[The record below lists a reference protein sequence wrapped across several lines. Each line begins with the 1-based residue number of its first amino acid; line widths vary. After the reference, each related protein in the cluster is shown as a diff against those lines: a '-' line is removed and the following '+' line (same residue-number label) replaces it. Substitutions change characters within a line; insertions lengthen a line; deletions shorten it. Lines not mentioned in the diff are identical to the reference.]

1 MFSERFPDR
10 HVGDARWKPRRPTF
24 GHVKTRTRFVGLDGC
39 VNFRDLG
46 GYDTHDGFTLP
57 GVIYR
62 SDSLHR
68 LTDEDLTRVD
78 DLGISTVIDLRTP
91 EEAAPAPA
99 RVPTGATLWAIPTI
113 DSTMNA
119 PMTRPEL
126 ATIVDGYAAVLRE
139 SLPQQAAALAAIADA
154 DGAVVFCCTAGK
166 DRTGLL
172 AALTLG
178 LVGADDDVIAA
189 DYALSA
195 EVIDLVKAQIVAED
209 PERASRWMTAAP
221 DVMSATTDTMVS
233 TLARL
238 RSRWGGFAGYAAAAG
253 LEADTI
259 DRLRTK
265 LVHSL

>member
-1 MFSERFPDR
+1 MRDAQGTFDPPMF
-10 HVGDARWKPRRPTF
+10 GD
-24 GHVKTRTRFVGLDGC
+24 VKTKTRFVGLDGC
-39 VNFRDLG
+39 RNFRDLG

-68 LTDEDLTRVD
+68 LTDEDLDHVG

-99 RVPTGATLWAIPTI
+99 RMPAGAVFLSIPTI

-126 ATIVDGYAAVLRE
+126 DTIVDGYETVLRE
-139 SLPQQAAALAAIADA
+139 SMSQQAAALAAIADA

-172 AALTLG
+172 AALALG
-178 LVGADDDVIAA
+178 LVGVDDDVIAA

-195 EVIDLVKAQIVAED
+195 DVIDHIKAQIVAED
-209 PERASRWMTAAP
+209 PERAARWTTAAP
-221 DVMSATTDTMVS
+221 DVMSATVDTMV
-233 TLARL
+233 TVLGRL